1 LLRWSQGSGPKGGAQ
16 REGSKGIDPKGGAQR
31 EDGYPLIFI
40 DGYLLMFID
49 GYPSMNI
56 IDGYPVL

>member
-1 LLRWSQGSGPKGGAQ
+1 LLRWSQGSG
-16 REGSKGIDPKGGAQR
+16 PKGGAQR